1 MRNILF
7 TVLFIG
13 ILSLIASPISLAS
26 KSLHKANMINLSNNA
41 IICMHQDPDGY
52 LWIGT
57 YDGLNLYNGKD
68 TYVYRFELNNKNS
81 LCSNIIHKISDAEPG
96 FLWISTSLGINKFSL
111 KKRKVTES
119 YPGYMESDLVA
130 TDSSGITLAICK
142 ENRISCYTPFS
153 DGFRDLPREGI
164 GPQTVRTLFA
174 GTDGYFYLLLTSGIL
189 KKLTPDFSN
198 TTFNLLSEERQFHN
212 KPILS
217 AFHENNHIF
226 IVDTD
231 NKLYRQ
237 QVDGS
242 GKEFLFDLSGMTNK
256 YGNIIKKRKVT
267 ESYPGYMESDLVATD
282 SSGITLAIC
291 KENRISC
298 YTPFSDGFRDL
309 PREGIGPQTVR
320 TLFAGTDGYFYLL
333 LTSGILKKLT
343 PDFSNTTF
351 NLLSE
356 ERQFHNKPILSAFH
370 ENNHIFIVDTDN
382 KLYRQQVD
390 GSGKEFLFD
399 LSGMTN
405 KYGNIIKICTF
416 QSNVYI
422 VFRNGNILDLSQ
434 PENTID
440 TGIGIFCLMN
450 DKRQEIL
457 WVGTDGQGIRMFYD
471 KPDLFGSI
479 LLKDLPINIQNPIRS
494 LYTDNDR
501 SLWFG
506 TKGDGIVR
514 IQAYDTYPNKKAIPQ
529 SAITHFT
536 TADGLSSNRVY
547 SFQRSEF
554 HPCIWIGTEGP
565 GLCYYS
571 YKENRMK
578 TIPQQ
583 EDTPP
588 IRYIHSICEVNDS
601 TLWLATTG
609 NGLLKVTL
617 RMDKVT
623 PTISKIQTFPL
634 KNGENTCKEIQSM
647 IYDNDS
653 TLFLGSRGGYG
664 VISFNIF
671 NQKYEFLQTNNLR
684 NPAIGDVLSVCQTE
698 DSTFYAG
705 ASSGLTRI
713 KFKRGKI
720 HLRQFDKSN
729 GIANDMIHGIHEGND
744 SCIWLSTNKGL
755 TKYNPR
761 NNFFHNYHQPYFSVT
776 EFSDDAYWKCP
787 YSERLFFGGINGL
800 VWVNKQTEPE
810 HTYQPEL
817 SFFELQ
823 MDKQILPL
831 YKNISQNGVTVPA
844 DVQSLTIAFVAPDYI
859 NGENYEYSYQLV
871 NYNSSWEKLQKTNK
885 VTFMNLPYGEYL
897 LKVRYRNDVIDS
909 SAKEYTL
916 PIKVLPPI
924 YLSSLAIFTYLFIGT
939 VLIII
944 AIYRIHYQIL
954 KKQKQIADK
963 IKEEQK
969 EKLYESK
976 LNFFTHITHEL
987 CTPLT
992 LINGVENYIQAY
1004 AATSKDKTLEKYTS
1018 VLRENVEE
1026 LNGLI
1031 QEILDFRKAEDAGFS
1046 HTHIRR
1052 VSVSS
1057 LLRTQFEWFYPLSEQ
1072 HQIQFKID
1080 APKELYWNTDS
1091 VYFKKILANLISN
1104 AFKYTEDGGTV
1115 RISLHE
1121 EENFLVLKV
1130 YNTGKGIEEADMQN
1144 IFDRYRILGTMDNDD
1159 NRQNTARN
1167 GLGLFI
1173 CHSLVQSL
1181 GGKIDI
1187 ESEVGQYA
1195 EFTVTLPF
1203 GIVEESSDDTIDE
1216 DIPVSLPSPNTDIQK
1231 PQISHTAQKETEDK
1245 PMILVIDDHKDIVW
1259 LITETLSSEY
1269 QVQEAYNAEEAL
1281 EFLKQYTPSLII
1293 TDIMMP
1299 NIDGLELI
1307 SLIKENRYTR
1317 HIPLII
1323 VSAKISDQEQAAG
1336 LNIGADA
1343 YLTKPFSP
1351 TVLLSV
1357 VNRLMTN
1364 QRELKEYF
1372 YSPESAYQYTE
1383 GQLLHQE
1390 DKEFLDAVTA
1400 IIKEN
1405 VSKEGLGPELVADA
1419 LNINTRILYRRFKKI
1434 STMTPSD
1441 FIKDYRLNYAAQLL
1455 VNTNMSVQ
1463 EIIYN
1468 VGISNKSYF
1477 YREFARKYNMT
1488 PKEYRTKEA

>member
-1 MRNILF
+1 MRFTRLILALTSF
-7 TVLFIG
+7 LILITQTDLFASTVL
-13 ILSLIASPISLAS
+13 
-26 KSLHKANMINLSNNA
+26 HKTSMVDLSNNA

-111 KKRKVTES
+111 KE
-119 YPGYMESDLVA
+119 
-130 TDSSGITLAICK
+130 
-142 ENRISCYTPFS
+142 
-153 DGFRDLPREGI
+153 
-164 GPQTVRTLFA
+164 
-174 GTDGYFYLLLTSGIL
+174 
-189 KKLTPDFSN
+189 
-198 TTFNLLSEERQFHN
+198 
-212 KPILS
+212 
-217 AFHENNHIF
+217 
-226 IVDTD
+226 
-231 NKLYRQ
+231 
-237 QVDGS
+237 
-242 GKEFLFDLSGMTNK
+242 
-256 YGNIIKKRKVT
+256 RKVT

-434 PENTID
+434 PENTINM
-440 TGIGIFCLMN
+440 GIGIFCLIN

-457 WVGTDGQGIRMFYD
+457 WLGTDGQGIRMFYD

-634 KNGENTCKEIQSM
+634 KNGE
-647 IYDNDS
+647 
-653 TLFLGSRGGYG
+653 
-664 VISFNIF
+664 
-671 NQKYEFLQTNNLR
+671 
-684 NPAIGDVLSVCQTE
+684 
-698 DSTFYAG
+698 
-705 ASSGLTRI
+705 
-713 KFKRGKI
+713 
-720 HLRQFDKSN
+720 
-729 GIANDMIHGIHEGND
+729 
-744 SCIWLSTNKGL
+744 
-755 TKYNPR
+755 
-761 NNFFHNYHQPYFSVT
+761 
-776 EFSDDAYWKCP
+776 
-787 YSERLFFGGINGL
+787 
-800 VWVNKQTEPE
+800 
-810 HTYQPEL
+810 
-817 SFFELQ
+817 
-823 MDKQILPL
+823 
-831 YKNISQNGVTVPA
+831 
-844 DVQSLTIAFVAPDYI
+844 
-859 NGENYEYSYQLV
+859 
-871 NYNSSWEKLQKTNK
+871 
-885 VTFMNLPYGEYL
+885 
-897 LKVRYRNDVIDS
+897 
-909 SAKEYTL
+909 
-916 PIKVLPPI
+916 
-924 YLSSLAIFTYLFIGT
+924 
-939 VLIII
+939 I

-1203 GIVEESSDDTIDE
+1203 GIVEETSDNTIDE
-1216 DIPVSLPSPNTDIQK
+1216 EIPVSLPSPNTDIQK

-1269 QVQEAYNAEEAL
+1269 QVQEAYNAEKAL